1 MIRRVLLV
9 SSLLFTTACAGG
21 TYNKEADGSVAA
33 TGWAA
38 VTAAG
43 ANTSHREECVG
54 GCRNVQVVQT
64 HNGYASR
71 WPHSNTYPHGHT
83 TDGRCSYP
91 STYHGEQ
98 YHTPSYRSSNKSTWE
113 QDHEQL
119 KRNAQRQFF
128 NEMSNDINRKIR
140 EVFN

>member
-1 MIRRVLLV
+1 MKKIILSIALVL
-9 SSLLFTTACAGG
+9 TTGCAGG

-54 GCRNVQVVQT
+54 GCRNVQIVQT
-64 HNGYASR
+64 SGVNTWA
-71 WPHSNTYPHGHT
+71 HSNTYPHGHSV
-83 TDGRCSYP
+83 DGRCVYP
-91 STYHGEQ
+91 ATYQGEK
-98 YHTPSYRSSNKSTWE
+98 YHTPSYRSNTKSTWE